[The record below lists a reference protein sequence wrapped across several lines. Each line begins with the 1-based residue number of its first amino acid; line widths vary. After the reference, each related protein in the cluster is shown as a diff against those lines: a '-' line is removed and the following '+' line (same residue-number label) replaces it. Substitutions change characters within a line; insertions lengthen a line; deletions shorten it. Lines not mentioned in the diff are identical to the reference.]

1 MTNPLEIPRP
11 NRNGCSACSSRTKGL
26 CAPWSTD
33 EMGIFASIKGHRRVA
48 QARTDLY
55 RQGEL
60 YPDYLV
66 LLDGWVGLRVMLEDG
81 SWHMPDFA
89 LPGAL
94 LGMQPGSGGMTHSAA
109 CLTTVTVCP
118 LPRIRLDA
126 LTAANP
132 RLGLRLVHLAAC
144 REARLQDHFTN
155 VTGRAARERV
165 AHLLMELF
173 YRVRRRLPVTGDIV
187 QLPITLAH
195 MGEALNLT
203 EVHVSRT
210 LAVLR
215 VQNVAHFFRYKLT
228 ILDADAFM
236 RAAGFD
242 GDIAVF
248 EDEAITVKEHDR
260 AAQPLAPA

>member
-1 MTNPLEIPRP
+1 MPILVGASQPHVKV
-11 NRNGCSACSSRTKGL
+11 CAACSSRPRGV
-26 CAPWSTD
+26 CAPWSAE
-33 EMGIFASIKGHRRVA
+33 EMGVLSGIKGHRRTA
-48 QARTDLY
+48 PARTDLF
-55 RQGEL
+55 RQGEP

-66 LLDGWVGLRVMLEDG
+66 LLDGWVGLRVMLADG

-94 LGMQPGSGGMTHSAA
+94 LGVQPASGVMIHSAT
-109 CLTTVTVCP
+109 CLTAVSVCP
-118 LPRIRLDA
+118 LPRTRLDA
-126 LTAANP
+126 LTEANP

-144 REARLQDHFTN
+144 REARLQDHFAN
-155 VTGRAARERV
+155 VTGRAARERL

-173 YRVRRRLPVTGDIV
+173 YRVRRRLPASGDTV

-203 EVHVSRT
+203 EVHVSRM

-215 VQNVAHFFRYKLT
+215 VQNVIHFLRHTLD

-242 GDIAVF
+242 GDVAAF
-248 EDEAITVKEHDR
+248 GDEAAEMAWKV
-260 AAQPLAPA
+260 QQ

>member
-1 MTNPLEIPRP
+1 MTSPPETPRI

-26 CAPWSTD
+26 CAPWSAD
-33 EMGIFASIKGHRRVA
+33 EMGVLSSIKRHRRVA
-48 QARTDLY
+48 QSRTDLY
-55 RQGEL
+55 SQGEPC
-60 YPDYLV
+60 PDYLV
-66 LLDGWVGLRVMLEDG
+66 LLDGWVGLRFMLEDG

-94 LGMQPGSGGMTHSAA
+94 LGIQTGSGTMTHSAA

-118 LPRIRLDA
+118 LPRARLDA

-173 YRVRRRLPVTGDIV
+173 YRVRHRLPGRGDTV

-203 EVHVSRT
+203 EVHVSRM

-215 VQNVAHFFRYKLT
+215 VQNVLRFFRYKLE

-242 GDIAVF
+242 GDVAVF
-248 EDEAITVKEHDR
+248 EDEATALAVQDR
-260 AAQPLAPA
+260 VVQPLAPV